1 MTCFSTVTWRCFVW
15 DVSREFIPVF
25 IGSLTSSSRGIFHLS
40 MNSASSMPPRC
51 VLQPLLSYLLISF
64 NSFFLPSF
72 RVHKPAY
79 SEPVRKPEIE
89 RCGWKGFRCKNALGY
104 TVRLTLALVC
114 VAAAG
119 LLVVIQWE
127 AWVRGDQ
134 RLAKDLITSR
144 IRRV

>member
-1 MTCFSTVTWRCFVW
+1 MFQHGDVEMLRLGRLERIHPSLHRFS
-15 DVSREFIPVF
+15 DEL
-25 IGSLTSSSRGIFHLS
+25 LTRDISSVDELGKFY
-40 MNSASSMPPRC
+40 ASKVRFAA
-51 VLQPLLSYLLISF
+51 LLSHLLISF

-72 RVHKPAY
+72 RVHQPAY

-119 LLVVIQWE
+119 LLVVIQ
-127 AWVRGDQ
+127 
-134 RLAKDLITSR
+134 
-144 IRRV
+144 